1 MIYML
6 LPDHLFPLRRSDRMY
21 YGGTQ
26 ETQSNRILHNCV
38 HHARRQLHEAS
49 SIVLYPC
56 IADDIH
62 VSRNIVFPCKPRT
75 VDCIQQQIAPF
86 VNDVR
91 LMDYRKSHRIER
103 DHQVVL
109 HQQALSVHRLS
120 LVV

>member
-6 LPDHLFPLRRSDRMY
+6 SPNHPCPLRQSDRMY

-26 ETQSNRILHNCV
+26 GTQSNRMPHNCV
-38 HHARRQLHEAS
+38 DHARRQLHEVS
-49 SIVLYPC
+49 SIVPYPC

-62 VSRNIVFPCKPRT
+62 VPRNIVFPCKPRI

-91 LMDYRKSHRIER
+91 SMDCHKSHRIKR
-103 DHQVVL
+103 DHQVAL
-109 HQQALSVHRLS
+109 RQQAFSVHPLS